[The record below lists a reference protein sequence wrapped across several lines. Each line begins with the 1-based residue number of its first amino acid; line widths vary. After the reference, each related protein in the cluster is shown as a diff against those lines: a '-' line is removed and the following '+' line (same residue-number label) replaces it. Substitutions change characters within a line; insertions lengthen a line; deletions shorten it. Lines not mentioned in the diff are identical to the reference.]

1 MVQASGGAAR
11 MRSYHVERFGDFDG
25 LVAKDH
31 AEPHPGPHEVLI
43 RVAASS
49 LNYRDIAMIR
59 GEYGGPLPQP
69 GFVPLSDGAGDI
81 VAIGGRVRGFA
92 LGDRV
97 AGIFRQNW
105 LGGKM
110 PLRALDSDLGGSRDG
125 MLTQAIALN
134 EESIVKIPAHLS
146 HQEAATLPCAAVTAW
161 HALHAGEPVAPGQ
174 TVLVLGS
181 GGVSVFALQFA
192 KHIGARVIAT
202 SSNAKKLERLKSLGA
217 DDVINYSLVPDWDK
231 EVLRLTDGHG
241 VDRVIE
247 IGGAGTLARSMRSTA
262 ISGRII
268 VIGVLAGQK
277 DIDPSIILGRRLTV
291 QAIST
296 GSREMF
302 ESMNRAL
309 ARWQLHPVI
318 DRVFPFDAARDA
330 YRYLADAGHFG
341 KVVIAHGAS

>member
-1 MVQASGGAAR
+1 MK
-11 MRSYHVERFGDFDG
+11 SYRVKRFGGFDG
-25 LVAKDH
+25 IVMGDD
-31 AEPHPGPHEVLI
+31 AEPQVGPHDVLI

-49 LNYRDIAMIR
+49 LNFRDLALVR
-59 GEYGGPLPQP
+59 GEYGGPLPAP
-69 GFVPLSDGAGDI
+69 GFVPLSDGAGNV
-81 VAIGGRVRGFA
+81 VAVGARVRGFA
-92 LGDRV
+92 VGDCV

-125 MLTQAIALN
+125 MLTEAIALH
-134 EESIVKIPAHLS
+134 EEGIVKVPAHLS
-146 HQEAATLPCAAVTAW
+146 LREAATLPCAAVTAW

-217 DDVINYSLVPDWDK
+217 DDVINYSLLPDWDK
-231 EVLRLTDGHG
+231 EVLRLTDGQG

-262 ISGRII
+262 INGRVI

-277 DIDPSIILGRRLTV
+277 EIDPSIILGRRLTV

-302 ESMNRAL
+302 EHMNRAL
-309 ARWQLHPVI
+309 ARWRLHPVI
-318 DRVFPFDAARDA
+318 DKVFSFDEARDA
-330 YRYLADAGHFG
+330 YRYLAEARHFG
-341 KVVIAHGAS
+341 KVVVSQ

>member
-1 MVQASGGAAR
+1 MAGAFPHPLNIT
-11 MRSYHVERFGDFDG
+11 MRSYHVERFGGFDG
-25 LVAKDH
+25 LVIKEH
-31 AEPHPGPHEVLI
+31 AEPQAGPHDVLI

-49 LNYRDIAMIR
+49 LNFRDIALIR
-59 GEYGGPLPQP
+59 GDYGGPLPPP

-81 VAIGGRVRGFA
+81 VAIGARVRGFA
-92 LGDRV
+92 VGDRV

-110 PLRALDSDLGGSRDG
+110 PLRALASDLGGSRDG
-125 MLTQAIALN
+125 MLTQMIALH
-134 EESIVKIPAHLS
+134 EEAIVKIPEHLS
-146 HQEAATLPCAAVTAW
+146 HQEAAALPCAAVTAW
-161 HALHAGEPVAPGQ
+161 HALHTGEPVAPGQ

-202 SSNAKKLERLKSLGA
+202 SSSANKLDRLKSLGA
-217 DDVINYSLVPDWDK
+217 DDVINYAQFPDWDK
-231 EVLRLTDGHG
+231 EVLRLTEGHG

-247 IGGAGTLARSMRSTA
+247 IGGAGTLARSMRATA
-262 ISGRII
+262 ISGRVV

-302 ESMNRAL
+302 ENMNRAL
-309 ARWQLHPVI
+309 AQWQLHPVI
-318 DRVFPFDAARDA
+318 DKVFSFDGARDA
-330 YRYLADAGHFG
+330 YRYLAEARHLG
-341 KVVIAHGAS
+341 KVVIAH